1 MIIII
6 TNLKLSHYFLWKRL
20 NTLFKVSVSAEN
32 LSFSET
38 SLDDSVEKGHVV
50 QSLSSMGMY
59 LYIDTEAESLVSIS
73 QPDNLP
79 LSSDDEISK
88 TDGLL
93 YKSHKLSLA
102 YANRLQNY
110 DQDFFSNSFKKEII
124 FPFHSFW

>member
-1 MIIII
+1 MKTFKCIIVF
-6 TNLKLSHYFLWKRL
+6 LFLSV
-20 NTLFKVSVSAEN
+20 LFKVSVNAEN
-32 LSFSET
+32 LSFSKI
-38 SLDDSVEKGHVV
+38 SLDDSIEKGHVV

-59 LYIDTEAESLVSIS
+59 LYIDTEAEYLLSIS

-93 YKSHKLSLA
+93 HRSHKLSFA

-110 DQDFFSNSFKKEII
+110 DQDFFSKYFKKEII